1 MAECVA
7 IKTVSVRMVALAA
20 AACGAARGETYFIGE
35 LSNSKT
41 VEQELATALVIH
53 TKMSSSSS
61 SSSSSFFSFFF
72 FSELLGFILLRGLFS
87 CLFSR

>member
-7 IKTVSVRMVALAA
+7 IKTVSVRMVALA

-53 TKMSSSSS
+53 TKMSSSSFFS
-61 SSSSSFFSFFF
+61 SFFFLSFFLFFSFFSFFSF
-72 FSELLGFILLRGLFS
+72 FL
-87 CLFSR
+87 